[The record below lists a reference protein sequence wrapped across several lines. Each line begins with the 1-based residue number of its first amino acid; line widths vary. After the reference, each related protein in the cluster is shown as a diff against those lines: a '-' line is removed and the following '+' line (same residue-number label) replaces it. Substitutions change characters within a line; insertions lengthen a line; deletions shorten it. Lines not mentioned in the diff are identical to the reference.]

1 MPLHSTNAMAGKEV
15 TERKPRK
22 GRKRRRRRRRG
33 AERRST
39 ETRRGGDIMI
49 VFSQALR
56 SPLFF
61 CPTLQPRDTM

>member
-22 GRKRRRRRRRG
+22 GSKRRRRSG
-33 AERRST
+33 AEGRYT
-39 ETRRGGDIMI
+39 ESRRGGDIMI
-49 VFSQALR
+49 MFSPSLR

-61 CPTLQPRDTM
+61 CLALQPRDTM